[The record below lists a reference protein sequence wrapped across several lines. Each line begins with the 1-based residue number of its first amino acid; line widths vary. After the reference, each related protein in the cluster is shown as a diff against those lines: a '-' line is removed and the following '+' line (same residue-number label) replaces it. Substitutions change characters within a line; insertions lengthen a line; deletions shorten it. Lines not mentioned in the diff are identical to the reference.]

1 MTSPFFSIIL
11 PTYNRKR
18 MILKTIESVI
28 QQTFTDWELLVVD
41 DGSTDNTKETI
52 SSIKDNRIV
61 YIYQTNKERSAARN
75 NGIKNAKGQYICF
88 LDSDDLFESNHL
100 EILHKW
106 IIKNNSPKE
115 LIFTNCYHL
124 QNGVLETPEIPVLE
138 NNAIEYFLKNSVIP
152 ARVCVQVDILQEF
165 QFRED
170 IVIVEDTV
178 LWVSITNKYPVSHI
192 AEYTIQ
198 YRLHDDNSVNI
209 KNNCFLPRLHGLQK
223 LFAKKEIAQKAGP
236 LLVKEIISNCYLGIA
251 KHFEYKRSFFSMIV
265 NLVKS
270 FVVYPESTTNK
281 FKLFMVYKYIFKQNE
296 L

>member
-100 EILHKW
+100 QTNYVHLSERVF
-106 IIKNNSPKE
+106 PVE
-115 LIFTNCYHL
+115 LIFTNNYNL
-124 QNGVLETPEIPVLE
+124 QKDIKSKPEVSVLKKNPIP
-138 NNAIEYFLKNSVIP
+138 YFLTHSVIP
-152 ARVCVQVDILQEF
+152 SRVCIHKNILKEI

-178 LWVSITNKYPVSHI
+178 LWVMVANKYPVTHI
-192 AEYTIQ
+192 NEYTVQ
-198 YRLHDDNSVNI
+198 YRMHEDNSVNI